1 LFNDK
6 RLIAE
11 SIMKRRFATLVL
23 CLGVSACQSSNPYVA
38 SSNPLPPAPEQAAN
52 GPDMSA
58 YPAPTIDY
66 GRYRNWTWVNGRLP
80 GGSPFASPEQVADA
94 VSDGLDQRGLRPA
107 MNNQPADLGVIADA
121 HLETRL
127 QQVRDD
133 VYGGG
138 VGVGYGRYGGYHSGG
153 YGGYATVPV
162 VRTYQVQVLVLRI
175 SLFDNQS
182 HQPIWSASAEA
193 AGGGDESG
201 RAKALRQAVSQ
212 ALTKYPPS

>member
-1 LFNDK
+1 
-6 RLIAE
+6 
-11 SIMKRRFATLVL
+11 MKRRFATLAL

-38 SSNPLPPAPEQAAN
+38 SSNPLPPAPEQAATAV
-52 GPDMSA
+52 DMSA

-66 GRYRNWTWVNGRLP
+66 GRYRNWTWVNGQLP

-94 VSDGLDQRGLRPA
+94 VGSGLDQRGLRPA
-107 MNNQPADLGVIADA
+107 INDQPADLGVTADA

-133 VYGGG
+133 VYAG
-138 VGVGYGRYGGYHSGG
+138 GG
-153 YGGYATVPV
+153 YGGYRGGGYGGYTTVPV
-162 VRTYQVQVLVLRI
+162 VRTYQVQVLVVHI

-193 AGGGDESG
+193 AAGAGDESG
-201 RAKALRQAVSQ
+201 RANTLRQAVSQ
-212 ALTKYPPS
+212 ALATYPPS